1 MLSKKTFYYICS
13 LFSLTLLNFTIALAQ
28 EAAPVEGV
36 NPAELQPPT
45 FASSFAEMAPMFGIV
60 FFIFYFMVVKP
71 QQTKLRQQEELI
83 KNLAKGASVLTSS
96 GIIGRVAGIEKDY
109 ILLELAPNVK
119 VRFQSSHIVKSIDP
133 GAEKDSQTAKAI
145 G

>member
-1 MLSKKTFYYICS
+1 MLSKNTFYYACS
-13 LFSLTLLNFTIALAQ
+13 IGLSALLNISAAFAQ
-28 EAAPVEGV
+28 GTEPVPGV
-36 NPAELQPPT
+36 TPTELQPPT

-71 QQTKLRQQEELI
+71 QQTKQRQQDELI
-83 KNLAKGASVLTSS
+83 KNLAKGASVITSS